1 MAKAE
6 TYIKCIRSQLKGADG
21 KVPNHLDLTIRNYA
35 KTLEMRD
42 FYMDTILKEGASR
55 YTKGSTGQDI
65 VKQHPVCNLYYQQES
80 LCQTYAKM
88 LGLTAAKAAMKVE
101 PTDDGVT
108 NPMKEF
114 FTNTR

>member
-42 FYMDTILKEGASR
+42 FYMDTILKEGASLFMP
-55 YTKGSTGQDI
+55 GSTGQNTY
-65 VKQHPVCNLYYQQES
+65 KQHPVCNLYYQQES

-101 PTDDGVT
+101 PTEGQESS
-108 NPMKEF
+108 PMYTYFESTK
-114 FTNTR
+114 